1 MVNCPK
7 CGSSR
12 VYRNDGYTNFEWKC
26 QMCKCEFNHSFSGA
40 INFGTI
46 NDIIK
51 QNKKSFSGSGYRTN
65 VSKTDLF
72 IKSARKLFDK
82 GNYEGAFDKAKD
94 AINLDNQNIAAWIL
108 VTEIFIALKK
118 YEDASSAVITILNW
132 DYRNAE
138 AWYLKSRIYIGQFR
152 YEEALNAIDEG
163 LKLDGKNQ
171 KFVDLKDNLK
181 EFLNYREIYSDN
193 SANFNFNPVNKVNLL
208 NIVDIKYIDLF
219 NEKKISSNVYHGLIE
234 NFTNEMLKNFNFN
247 DEDDIYNKI
256 KNLASFFAK
265 IEYKSEGE
273 MDGLYSF
280 NVISI
285 DERRNKSVQIATFI
299 HELAHHLLA
308 EIFEL
313 SLMYIFDSA
322 KTDDIEAFV
331 YYVLSFNDEYLLM
344 NEYCAHTVEN
354 HFMPKMHKNF
364 GSFFKVLEKFDLD
377 SSEDIEKINCAAK
390 LGNTFAQDVII
401 MLNRFFDDKLEKE
414 IKKQYIEDTDIFY
427 KYAHNRFKTDDIFD
441 ENVKLEKISLMF
453 LDALINVKVHNSL
466 GDLMAILEGF
476 KNNK

>member
-1 MVNCPK
+1 MVNCPR

-12 VYRNDGYTNFEWKC
+12 VYRNDGYTKFEWKC
-26 QMCKCEFNHSFSGA
+26 HMCKCEFNHSFSGS

-46 NDIIK
+46 NDILK
-51 QNKKSFSGSGYRTN
+51 QSKTSSSGYGSRN
-65 VSKTDLF
+65 NIPKIDLL

-82 GNYEGAFDKAKD
+82 EDYDGAFQKARD
-94 AINLDNQNIAAWIL
+94 AIKLDNQNVSAWIL

-118 YEDASSAVITILNW
+118 YEDANSAVITILNI
-132 DYRNAE
+132 DHKNAE

-152 YEEALNAIDEG
+152 YEEALNAIEEA
-163 LKLDGKNQ
+163 LKLEKDNEN
-171 KFVDLKDNLK
+171 FIDLKNNLK
-181 EFLNYREIYSDN
+181 EFLKYQKIYSE
-193 SANFNFNPVNKVNLL
+193 SSNFNFNPVNEVDLL
-208 NIVDIKYIDLF
+208 TIVDSRNIDLF
-219 NEKKISSNVYHGLIE
+219 KERKISSNVYNRLIE
-234 NFTNEMLKNFNFN
+234 NFTNEMLKSFTFS
-247 DEDDIYNKI
+247 DEDDIYEKI
-256 KNLASFFAK
+256 RTLASFFAK
-265 IEYKSEGE
+265 IQYKSVGE

-285 DERRNKSVQIATFI
+285 DERRNKSVQISTFI
-299 HELAHHLLA
+299 HELAHHLLS

-331 YYVLSFNDEYLLM
+331 YYVLSFNDQYLLM

-377 SSEDIEKINCAAK
+377 SSEDIEKINYAAK
-390 LGNTFAQDVII
+390 LGNTFAQDVIS
-401 MLNRFFDDKLEKE
+401 MLNKFFDDKLEKE

-427 KYAHNRFKTDDIFD
+427 KYTSNRFKTDDILD

-453 LDALINVKVHNSL
+453 LDALINVKIHNSL

-476 KNNK
+476 KDNNK